1 MLKEQLQQDLKAAM
15 LAGDKPKAEVLRGLK
30 SAILYEEVAK
40 GVKDTGLDDQSI
52 LVVLSR
58 EAKKRAESIELYRSA
73 GENERASQEQIEKAI
88 IDAYLPTQL
97 SDEAL
102 NEAVDTAIAALG
114 ASAQMGQVIGAVRQ
128 AVGQQADGGRIA
140 AAVKAKL
147 QSN

>member
-40 GVKDTGLDDQSI
+40 GVKDIGLDDAAI
-52 LVVLSR
+52 LNVLGR
-58 EAKKRAESIELYRSA
+58 EAKKRAESIELYRGA
-73 GENERASQEQIEKAI
+73 GETERADKEAAEKAI
-88 IDAYLPTQL
+88 IERYLPAQL

-102 NEAVDTAIAALG
+102 NAAIDKAMTELG
-114 ASAQMGQVIGAVRQ
+114 AGAQMGQIIGKVRGL
-128 AVGQQADGGRIA
+128 VGQQADGGRIA

-147 QSN
+147 